1 MLISPKTESSPGL
14 FVERDLV
21 VAVAWAPSGH
31 FLGQPC
37 YEVLL
42 RDGRSLK
49 VSIEQGEQLLK
60 SLK

>member
-1 MLISPKTESSPGL
+1 MLIPPQDKPGL
-14 FVERDLV
+14 YVERDLV
-21 VAVAWAPSGH
+21 VAVAWVPSGH